1 MNITWVV
8 ATGYQIDPAV
18 DLDIMK
24 NIGPIWGS
32 WSTWRSCGTDNVVCH
47 NLSKARELLQRDF
60 QKNCNFYTSEQYHS
74 DLGRPTGVKYYGGKF
89 DQEVDHIEDI
99 VSMHLATAASEVVLM
114 LGVDLPPM
122 AELLDR
128 FELHKLRNRYGLTRS
143 LIAGNPNTQ
152 YVLIDHQKKLEKTF
166 RDLTNL
172 TCDTLE
178 NVLKLLAQ

>member
-18 DLDIMK
+18 DVDAMK

-32 WSTWRSCGTDNVVCH
+32 WSTWRSCATDNVVCH

-60 QKNCNFYTSEQYHS
+60 QKNCNFYLPEQHHLE
-74 DLGRPTGVKYYGGKF
+74 LGRPTGVKYYGGKF

-99 VSMHLATAASEVVLM
+99 VSMHLATAASEVVLL
-114 LGVDLPPM
+114 LGVDLLPM

-143 LIAGNPNTQ
+143 LIAGHPNTQ

-166 RDLTNL
+166 QDLPNL
-172 TCDTLE
+172 TCDSLG

>member
-1 MNITWVV
+1 
-8 ATGYQIDPAV
+8 
-18 DLDIMK
+18 
-24 NIGPIWGS
+24 
-32 WSTWRSCGTDNVVCH
+32 
-47 NLSKARELLQRDF
+47 
-60 QKNCNFYTSEQYHS
+60 
-74 DLGRPTGVKYYGGKF
+74 
-89 DQEVDHIEDI
+89 
-99 VSMHLATAASEVVLM
+99 MHLATAASEVVLM